1 MVFELL
7 TDMQRIEA
15 LWLLQVHGLYC
26 TFSNCLTPTSYDFNG
41 QTDGQSIENI
51 SALVVSFAHT
61 NLNSMAVSVF
71 ASEKPLVGA
80 GYAISIHLSING
92 PRKQYSHL
100 ALPPIPVFEVDFSAR
115 VSYYCSSILIESSLT
130 SGCG

>member
-1 MVFELL
+1 M
-7 TDMQRIEA
+7 DSK
-15 LWLLQVHGLYC
+15 LYC

-92 PRKQYSHL
+92 PRKSTLTLHCLQFQCWS
-100 ALPPIPVFEVDFSAR
+100 
-115 VSYYCSSILIESSLT
+115 LIFLLE
-130 SGCG
+130 